1 MVSSPATVQQGAVP
15 CYRNVASGHGRVGR
29 SRFSATYARNGCS
42 GHPRTAKVRRN
53 ARGVCVARYYDP
65 STGEFLSL
73 DPAVAHT
80 EAPFNYAIDD
90 PVNVADPSGE
100 GVECFVT
107 LGFFGCPSKQVQQAN
122 ILIKALRQL
131 ESTLCMEA
139 GNDESYANS
148 TVAQAAQSTLS
159 YVSDF
164 LLCAGDEFAGGDI
177 VDILSGCL
185 KGQVA
190 GELID
195 QLNQDSGLSQLAVNF
210 LLDPVGT
217 LLNELSSVFTL
228 AAQVFV
234 KVGLALQ
241 YNPATDYELNY
252 VQNGVPYFIIIP
264 KNLLAIG

>member
-1 MVSSPATVQQGAVP
+1 MTGIIATRAPSRGARTGYCRKDAFARFPPLVPVERRPCRCSCTSGAVDYGP
-15 CYRNVASGHGRVGR
+15 NATRASDG
-29 SRFSATYARNGCS
+29 S
-42 GHPRTAKVRRN
+42 
-53 ARGVCVARYYDP
+53 VARYYDP

-264 KNLLAIG
+264 KNL